1 MVRRVAV
8 VGAGVSGLAS
18 VKCCLDEGLEPTCFE
33 RSDGIGGVWRF
44 TEIPEK
50 GRTSVYR
57 SVITNTSKE
66 MTCFSDFPFPEDW
79 PNYMHH
85 SSLLQ
90 YLKDYAEQF
99 HLLDH
104 IHFQTTVCSIRKHPD
119 FTATGQW
126 LVCTETNGLLE
137 SAVFDAVMVCSGRYK
152 DLNFPLGSFPGIE
165 NFKGR
170 YMHSWEYRDP
180 KGTEGKNVLVIGAGN
195 TGGDVAVELS
205 HTAAKVF
212 LSTRTGTWVLSRIS
226 RAGWPFDMAF
236 STRLSGIIQ
245 KLLPAELILKRMLPR
260 ICNRWFNHE
269 NYGLVPSQR
278 PWLSVIVNDELP
290 SCILRGAVVVKPNVR
305 RFTEAAAIFED
316 GTVEENIDL
325 VVFATGYA
333 ASFPFLEESVHD
345 VCKRS
350 VSLYKQV
357 FPPQLER
364 PTLAFIGFIAV
375 TGSIL
380 PAAELQARWVTRVF
394 NGSNKLPT
402 VKKMMRAVA
411 KQEKELLKKEQWQGV
426 GHSIEMA
433 PESMS
438 EEEPRQVRAVKPFLP
453 AKRIP
458 QMTPA
463 CSCQPLSTFRSKR
476 LNRPSSP
483 MPSHKTQ
490 PGLCATFSP
499 FHFLF
504 YFRNIPSDK
513 ARSGYV
519 VYMDDIA
526 SCFGVKPNMTL
537 LFLSDPKLALSV
549 LFGPCTSY
557 QYRLNGPGKWHKA
570 REKILTQWDRV
581 LKPLKTRVVDASPR
595 HPKAP
600 CWLKVLAWSVFL
612 GTAMLIFKCPSASWL
627 PRIK

>member
-411 KQEKELLKKEQWQGV
+411 KQEKELLKK
-426 GHSIEMA
+426 
-433 PESMS
+433 
-438 EEEPRQVRAVKPFLP
+438 
-453 AKRIP
+453 
-458 QMTPA
+458 
-463 CSCQPLSTFRSKR
+463 
-476 LNRPSSP
+476 
-483 MPSHKTQ
+483 
-490 PGLCATFSP
+490 
-499 FHFLF
+499 
-504 YFRNIPSDK
+504 NIPSDK

-600 CWLKVLAWSVFL
+600 CWLKVLAWSVCVLVLFFSITVPPK
-612 GTAMLIFKCPSASWL
+612 G
-627 PRIK
+627 